1 MLLVGTIMLLSI
13 VGLAVLL
20 WIELTDP
27 ERVRV
32 EFQFRQQMGC
42 EISHCN
48 VAARHMTEG
57 LRLAVRV
64 RHCVQPA

>member
-1 MLLVGTIMLLSI
+1 MPATIRRSVQNSNVYTAYGIMSSH
-13 VGLAVLL
+13 
-20 WIELTDP
+20 
-27 ERVRV
+27 R
-32 EFQFRQQMGC
+32 C

>member
-27 ERVRV
+27 ERL
-32 EFQFRQQMGC
+32 EP
-42 EISHCN
+42 
-48 VAARHMTEG
+48 
-57 LRLAVRV
+57 
-64 RHCVQPA
+64 QPRRSSRPVV